1 MDETQLWLLEAIE
14 VAGLMMVLWIMVSP
28 ISWGLRWLMAHLMP
42 NGPTDHVIS
51 IWKRLPG
58 TDSPQTWLSQ
68 RLADLRLRL
77 VGSRRIRVG
86 VDGLHRALDARLIAF
101 RADLARDLS
110 VVVQGGSRGSGSV
123 IQLLQ
128 DFPVAS
134 ERAHQFEK
142 IDEDLPDQSQQIA
155 VAKSRFYS
163 ALFFSLIIG
172 AVNCGLLLVFFRDV
186 PLGIDIPGTRID
198 LLTLAAVLLPVT
210 EFATGFLPALLTD
223 EDEVTSLGAKIAKLV
238 TSGALA
244 GLEAIVF
251 FLLFSNIAANILES
265 DSSGQMQTVAPY
277 LPLFGALF
285 GVGMVILQ
293 TLAGEGAG
301 KNRLRLKRLKPIK
314 QIKDQVRDA
323 NDFVEGL
330 PTRYEQIDRVAVQ
343 ARQSVKDFLAAVRTQ
358 NNQDSPVVGQLEQAR
373 DRLLDAIA
381 SVDPLRWPPGG
392 PADEGD
398 KDDALRMAWGSVLLL
413 VAPLLFVL
421 LTSWLL
427 MELPFF
433 AASPP
438 VAIAG
443 ALGLALGAAL
453 LLPGLA
459 PRAALIVEEGTQARL
474 WLPGGGGVEKGIA
487 IGYALLVSI
496 AMLGIGIFAQ
506 GWTGLIIAV
515 LALALLAPAA
525 WLGGSLPQL
534 LVGVSF
540 LVQAAIHLAGFA
552 LLLGW
557 LVLRALILALV
568 WILATVV
575 IAIASILALPVTFIL
590 WLRRRSEIAAP
601 VGTGQ

>member
-1 MDETQLWLLEAIE
+1 
-14 VAGLMMVLWIMVSP
+14 
-28 ISWGLRWLMAHLMP
+28 MARVMP
-42 NGPTDHVIS
+42 SGPTDSVVS
-51 IWKRLPG
+51 IWKRVPG
-58 TDSPQTWLSQ
+58 INDPQVWLSQ
-68 RLADLRLRL
+68 RLAQLRLRL

-86 VDGLHRALDARLIAF
+86 IDGLHKALDARLIAL

-110 VVVQGGSRGSGSV
+110 VVVQGGSRGSSSV
-123 IQLLQ
+123 VQLLQ
-128 DFPVAS
+128 DFPAAS

-142 IDEDLPDQSQQIA
+142 IEEDLPDQSQKISI
-155 VAKSRFYS
+155 AKSRFNS
-163 ALFFSLIIG
+163 ALLFSLVIG
-172 AVNCGLLLVFFRDV
+172 VVNCGLLLVFFRDV
-186 PLGIDIPGTRID
+186 PVGIDIPGTRID

-223 EDEVTSLGAKIAKLV
+223 EDEATSIGARIAKLV
-238 TSGALA
+238 ISAALA
-244 GLEAIVF
+244 GLEAFVF

-265 DSSGQMQTVAPY
+265 DSSGQMQKAAPY

-301 KNRLRLKRLKPIK
+301 KNRQRLKRLKPIK
-314 QIKDQVRDA
+314 QIKDQVREA

-330 PTRYEQIDRVAVQ
+330 PKRYDQIDRAAVQ
-343 ARQSVKDFLAAVRTQ
+343 ARQSVKDFLAAVRSQ
-358 NNQDSPVVGQLEQAR
+358 NNQDAPIVGQLEQAR

-398 KDDALRMAWGSVLLL
+398 RDDALRMAWGSVLLL
-413 VAPLLFVL
+413 LAPLLFVW
-421 LTSWLL
+421 LTSGLL

-443 ALGLALGAAL
+443 AFGLALGAAL
-453 LLPGLA
+453 LLPGLV
-459 PRAALIVEEGTQARL
+459 PRAALVVEEGTQARR

-496 AMLGIGIFAQ
+496 VLLGIGVFAQ
-506 GWTGLIIAV
+506 GWMGLIIAV

-540 LVQAAIHLAGFA
+540 LVQAAIDLITFV

-557 LVLRALILALV
+557 MALRAFILLLV
-568 WILATVV
+568 WILATVGISV
-575 IAIASILALPVTFIL
+575 ASIVALPVTFVL
-590 WLRRRSEIAAP
+590 WLRRRREVAAP
-601 VGTGQ
+601 MGTSK